1 MNSVKEQ
8 VAEVEALVKQVY
20 GFSANLEYNFIHK
33 RWVEEY
39 LKTNSTQE
47 AARLYAERC
56 QSMGRSM
63 AAEFEARHSAMTNA
77 GAEAYAN
84 NWN

>member
-1 MNSVKEQ
+1 MNEQ
-8 VAEVEALVKQVY
+8 IAEVEAIVKQVY
-20 GFSANLEYNFIHK
+20 GFSANLEYNFIHM
-33 RWVEEY
+33 RWVKDY
-39 LKTNSTQE
+39 LKTNTPQE

-63 AAEFEARHSAMTNA
+63 AAEFQARHAPMSAA